1 MLVPCA
7 RTPKA
12 ICLTARRLAFITHYK
27 WLCYPNLCL
36 LLLYNND
43 DRGVLC
49 STSWGLVHV
58 AFPDFSVGT
67 DMSCA

>member
-49 STSWGLVHV
+49 STS
-58 AFPDFSVGT
+58 
-67 DMSCA
+67 